1 MSDDDLPWGP
11 KERAIIEALR
21 GGCTREAAAG
31 YAGIHRITLWK
42 MTQRSATFD
51 NACKEAEDYAEA
63 VAIGYIRNAMP
74 KEWQAAAW
82 WLERRHPDKYGRRVA
97 IDISLRDEA
106 TRLAAQYGLD
116 PEALLAEA
124 ESLVQ
129 GKQGE

>member
-1 MSDDDLPWGP
+1 
-11 KERAIIEALR
+11 
-21 GGCTREAAAG
+21 
-31 YAGIHRITLWK
+31 
-42 MTQRSATFD
+42 
-51 NACKEAEDYAEA
+51 
-63 VAIGYIRNAMP
+63 
-74 KEWQAAAW
+74 
-82 WLERRHPDKYGRRVA
+82 LERRHPDKYGRRVA